1 MITDQILRFLQ
12 IAVSSCT
19 LVALIVAA
27 VKVVRIAEK
36 GVESHEGRISNVEEQ
51 VAKLALNMLQLAHVG
66 VKLDD
71 MKAEIERM
79 RNRLD
84 RFLDSQKADT

>member
-51 VAKLALNMLQLAHVG
+51 VAKLSLNMLQLAHVG

-84 RFLDSQKADT
+84 RFLDSQKAGT